1 MAKKEL
7 NLLQFAASGTAEASA
22 TSAKIVGC
30 KFADAN
36 FGGELLHDMPDELF
50 RYKFSQTLPALL
62 TRRKRLPALIPAAL
76 VQSSKKPCTQCGTG
90 MVRT

>member
-50 RYKFSQTLPALL
+50 RYSFAPNSTCATHPPEK
-62 TRRKRLPALIPAAL
+62 AAR
-76 VQSSKKPCTQCGTG
+76 VNSGGHSTETAAF
-90 MVRT
+90 VT

>member
-7 NLLQFAASGTAEASA
+7 NLLQFAAGGTAEASA
-22 TSAKIVGC
+22 ASTEVVGC

-50 RYKFSQTLPALL
+50 RYSFAPNSTCGTHPPE
-62 TRRKRLPALIPAAL
+62 RLPALILAAL
-76 VQSSKKPCTQCGTG
+76 HSHPKGHAPNPG
-90 MVRT
+90 RE